1 MATWSTEF
9 YEWTLSEDIVIKGVH
24 AVVDGSDHQ
33 LILGEGEEV
42 LQDAGSR
49 DGIINWLYYEVAG
62 KK

>member
-1 MATWSTEF
+1 M
-9 YEWTLSEDIVIKGVH
+9 IKGVH